1 MVAAHMAEPLETDY
15 LVIGSGIAGL
25 NFALLAAEHGRVVV
39 LTKKQPDDT
48 NTNWAQGGVAAVLSA
63 EDSFEQHVQDTLT
76 AGDGL
81 CDRDVVE
88 MCIERGP
95 AMVQRLLD
103 LGVRLARTPGGQL
116 DLGREGA
123 HTHNRVVHW
132 QDVTGREI
140 QRALLEAVRRTPNIT
155 LLHDRIAVD
164 LLSMAKY
171 GGDPACFGAYV
182 LDRVRGEV
190 STILARATVLAT
202 GGTGKVYVYTSNPDV
217 ATGDGIAMAYRLG
230 AACCDLEFVQFHP
243 TVLYHPH
250 ARNFLLTE
258 AMRGEGGVLR
268 LATGETFMEHYHP
281 MKSLAS
287 RDIVARA
294 IDNELKKSGAD
305 SVFLDMT
312 GLDAAFVRARF
323 PNIFER
329 CLGLGI
335 DITKQPIPVLPT
347 CHYNMGGIPTNY
359 YAEVVTLKKGDP
371 NSVVPGLMAIGE
383 AACVSVHG
391 ANRLGSN
398 SLLDLIVFGRAA
410 AIKAAELVTPGA
422 SQPELPKDA
431 GEAALARFDRF
442 RHADGEVPTAAL
454 RLEMQRIMQSDCA
467 VFRTGKTLAEGVAK
481 LQQSWAKRAHIKVSD
496 RSLIWNSDLVETLEL
511 DNLLAQAM
519 TTITS
524 AANRTESRGAHAR
537 EDFTERD
544 DANWLKHTISWL
556 GEDGNPRFGYRPVHM
571 QPLSNDVKSIPPKAR
586 VY

>member
-1 MVAAHMAEPLETDY
+1 MAELLETDY

-39 LTKKQPDDT
+39 LTKKRADDT
-48 NTNWAQGGVAAVLSA
+48 NTNWAQGGVAAVLSR
-63 EDSFEQHVQDTLT
+63 EDSFEQHIQDTLV

-88 MCIERGP
+88 LCVNAGP
-95 AMVQRLLD
+95 AQVQRLLD
-103 LGVRLARTPGGQL
+103 LGVRLARTPGGEL

-140 QRALLEAVRRTPNIT
+140 QRALLEAVGRTSNIT
-155 LLHDRIAVD
+155 MLDDHIAVD

-182 LDRVRGEV
+182 LDRRSGEV
-190 STILARATVLAT
+190 KALLARATVLAT

-217 ATGDGIAMAYRLG
+217 ATGDGVAMAYRLG

-243 TVLYHPH
+243 TVLFHPH

-305 SVFLDMT
+305 AVFLDMT
-312 GLDAAFVRARF
+312 GLDAAFVRGRF
-323 PNIFER
+323 PNIYER

-335 DITKQPIPVLPT
+335 DITRQPIPVVPAA
-347 CHYNMGGIPTNY
+347 HYMCGGVKTDHDGQTTIT
-359 YAEVVTLKKGDP
+359 
-371 NSVVPGLMAIGE
+371 GLYAIGE
-383 AACVSVHG
+383 CAFTGLHG
-391 ANRLGSN
+391 ANRLASN
-398 SLLDLIVFGRAA
+398 SLLEGMVYSSRAATAVKALPRLRPAVVAPWSSGDATDSNDAIVVTLNWDEIRRFMWSYLGIVRSDKRIERARRRIEILRDEIREYYIDFKITSDLI
-410 AIKAAELVTPGA
+410 ELRN
-422 SQPELPKDA
+422 L
-431 GEAALARFDRF
+431 ALVAHLIIESARR
-442 RHADGEVPTAAL
+442 R
-454 RLEMQRIMQSDCA
+454 
-467 VFRTGKTLAEGVAK
+467 K
-481 LQQSWAKRAHIKVSD
+481 
-496 RSLIWNSDLVETLEL
+496 
-511 DNLLAQAM
+511 
-519 TTITS
+519 
-524 AANRTESRGAHAR
+524 ESRGLHSTLDYPNKLPEAR
-537 EDFTERD
+537 HSEVQLT
-544 DANWLKHTISWL
+544 N
-556 GEDGNPRFGYRPVHM
+556 GPRG
-571 QPLSNDVKSIPPKAR
+571 
-586 VY
+586 

>member
-1 MVAAHMAEPLETDY
+1 MAEPVETDY

-48 NTNWAQGGVAAVLSA
+48 NTNWAQGGVAAALSPD
-63 EDSFEQHVQDTLT
+63 DSLEQHVQDTLT

-88 MCIERGP
+88 YCIAQGP

-103 LGVRLARTPGGQL
+103 IGVRLARTPDGRL

-123 HTHNRVVHW
+123 HTHHRVVHW

-140 QRALLEAVRRTPNIT
+140 QRALLEAVRRDPRIT
-155 LLHDRIAVD
+155 MLHDHIAVD

-182 LDRVRGEV
+182 LDRATGEV
-190 STILARATVLAT
+190 NTLLARATVLAT

-217 ATGDGIAMAYRLG
+217 ATGDGIAMAYRIG

-305 SVFLDMT
+305 SVLLDMT
-312 GLDAAFVRARF
+312 QLDPAFVRGRF
-323 PNIFER
+323 PNIHER

-335 DITKQPIPVLPT
+335 DITRQPIPVVPAA
-347 CHYNMGGIPTNY
+347 HYMCGGVKADHDARTTI
-359 YAEVVTLKKGDP
+359 
-371 NSVVPGLMAIGE
+371 SGLFAIGE
-383 AACVSVHG
+383 CAFTGLHG
-391 ANRLGSN
+391 ANRLASN
-398 SLLDLIVFGRAA
+398 SLLEGMVYSTRAA
-410 AIKAAELVTPGA
+410 AAVRDAPRLRPSVVAPWSSGNATDSNDAIVVTLNWDEIRRFMWSYLGIVR
-422 SQPELPKDA
+422 SDKRIER
-431 GEAALARFDRF
+431 ARR
-442 RHADGEVPTAAL
+442 RIEIL
-454 RLEMQRIMQSDCA
+454 RDEIREYYID
-467 VFRTGKTLAEGVAK
+467 F
-481 LQQSWAKRAHIKVSD
+481 KVT
-496 RSLIWNSDLVETLEL
+496 SDLIEL
-511 DNLLAQAM
+511 RNLALVAHL
-519 TTITS
+519 IIES
-524 AANRTESRGAHAR
+524 ARRRKESRGLHATLDYPGKLPEAR
-537 EDFTERD
+537 HSEIQLT
-544 DANWLKHTISWL
+544 
-556 GEDGNPRFGYRPVHM
+556 DGPRG
-571 QPLSNDVKSIPPKAR
+571 
-586 VY
+586 

>member
-1 MVAAHMAEPLETDY
+1 MVAPHMAEPLETDY

-39 LTKKQPDDT
+39 ITKKQPDDT
-48 NTNWAQGGVAAVLSA
+48 NTNWAQGGVAAVLSPK
-63 EDSFEQHVQDTLT
+63 DSFEQHIQDTLV

-88 MCIERGP
+88 RCVVEGP
-95 AMVQRLLD
+95 AQVQRLLD
-103 LGVRLARTPGGQL
+103 IGVRLARGPDGAL

-140 QRALLEAVRRTPNIT
+140 QRALLEAVGRSSNIT
-155 LLHDRIAVD
+155 VLHDHIAVD

-182 LDRVRGEV
+182 LDRARGEV
-190 STILARATVLAT
+190 VTILARATLLAT

-217 ATGDGIAMAYRLG
+217 ATGDGVAMAYRLG

-268 LATGETFMEHYHP
+268 LATGESFMEHYHP

-294 IDNELKKSGAD
+294 IDNELKKSGSD

-312 GLDAAFVRARF
+312 QLDAGFVRGRF
-323 PNIFER
+323 PNIYER

-335 DITKQPIPVLPT
+335 DITRQPIPVVPAA
-347 CHYNMGGIPTNY
+347 HYMCGGVKTDRDGQTTI
-359 YAEVVTLKKGDP
+359 G
-371 NSVVPGLMAIGE
+371 GLYAIGE
-383 AACVSVHG
+383 CAFTGLHG
-391 ANRLGSN
+391 ANRLASN
-398 SLLDLIVFGRAA
+398 SLLEGMVYSTRAA
-410 AIKAAELVTPGA
+410 AAVRDAPRLRPSRVAPWSSGDATDSNDAIVVTLNWDEIRRFMWSYLGIVR
-422 SQPELPKDA
+422 SDKRIER
-431 GEAALARFDRF
+431 ARR
-442 RHADGEVPTAAL
+442 RIEIL
-454 RLEMQRIMQSDCA
+454 RDEIREYYMDFKI
-467 VFRTGKTLAEGVAK
+467 T
-481 LQQSWAKRAHIKVSD
+481 
-496 RSLIWNSDLVETLEL
+496 SDLIEL
-511 DNLLAQAM
+511 RNVALVAHL
-519 TTITS
+519 IIES
-524 AANRTESRGAHAR
+524 ARRRKESRGLHATLDYPSKLPEAR
-537 EDFTERD
+537 HSEVQLT
-544 DANWLKHTISWL
+544 
-556 GEDGNPRFGYRPVHM
+556 DGPRG
-571 QPLSNDVKSIPPKAR
+571 
-586 VY
+586 

>member
-1 MVAAHMAEPLETDY
+1 MVAPHMAEPLETDY

-39 LTKKQPDDT
+39 ITKKQPDDT
-48 NTNWAQGGVAAVLSA
+48 NTNWAQGGVAAVLSPA
-63 EDSFEQHVQDTLT
+63 DSFEQHIQDTLV

-81 CDRDVVE
+81 CDPGVVE
-88 MCIERGP
+88 LCVTAGP
-95 AMVQRLLD
+95 SQVQRLLD
-103 LGVRLARTPGGQL
+103 IGVRLARTPGGQL

-140 QRALLEAVRRTPNIT
+140 QRALLEAVARHSNIT
-155 LLHDRIAVD
+155 VLGDHIAVD

-182 LDRVRGEV
+182 LSRPSGEV
-190 STILARATVLAT
+190 KTILARATVLAS

-217 ATGDGIAMAYRLG
+217 ATGDGVAMAYRLG

-243 TVLYHPH
+243 TVLFHPH

-312 GLDAAFVRARF
+312 HLDAAFVRGRF
-323 PNIFER
+323 PNIHER

-335 DITKQPIPVLPT
+335 DITRQPIPVVPAA
-347 CHYNMGGIPTNY
+347 HYMCGGVKTDHAGKTTI
-359 YAEVVTLKKGDP
+359 
-371 NSVVPGLMAIGE
+371 SGLYAIGE
-383 AACVSVHG
+383 CAFTGLHG
-391 ANRLGSN
+391 ANRLASN
-398 SLLDLIVFGRAA
+398 SLLEAMVYSTRAA
-410 AIKAAELVTPGA
+410 AAVQDSPRLRPSVVAPWSSGDATDSNDAIVVTLNWDEIRRFMWSYLGIVR
-422 SQPELPKDA
+422 SDKRIER
-431 GEAALARFDRF
+431 ARR
-442 RHADGEVPTAAL
+442 RIEIL
-454 RLEMQRIMQSDCA
+454 RDEIREYYID
-467 VFRTGKTLAEGVAK
+467 F
-481 LQQSWAKRAHIKVSD
+481 KVT
-496 RSLIWNSDLVETLEL
+496 SDLIEL
-511 DNLLAQAM
+511 RNVALVAHL
-519 TTITS
+519 IIES
-524 AANRTESRGAHAR
+524 ARRRKESRGLHSTLDYPNKLPEAR
-537 EDFTERD
+537 HTEVQ
-544 DANWLKHTISWL
+544 LT
-556 GEDGNPRFGYRPVHM
+556 DGPRG
-571 QPLSNDVKSIPPKAR
+571 
-586 VY
+586 

>member
-1 MVAAHMAEPLETDY
+1 MVAPHMAEPLETDY

-39 LTKKQPDDT
+39 VTKKKPDDT

-63 EDSFEQHVQDTLT
+63 NDSFEQHIQDTLI

-88 MCIERGP
+88 MCVTEGP
-95 AMVQRLLD
+95 AQVQRLLD
-103 LGVRLARTPGGQL
+103 IGVRLARAPDGQL

-123 HTHNRVVHW
+123 HTYNRVVHW

-140 QRALLEAVRRTPNIT
+140 QRALLEAVARHSNIT
-155 LLHDRIAVD
+155 VLDDHIAVD

-182 LDRVRGEV
+182 LDRATGQVK
-190 STILARATVLAT
+190 TILGRATVLAS

-243 TVLYHPH
+243 TVLFHPH

-268 LATGETFMEHYHP
+268 LASGETFMEHYHP

-305 SVFLDMT
+305 SVYLDMT
-312 GLDAAFVRARF
+312 ALDAAFVRGRF
-323 PNIFER
+323 PNIYER

-335 DITKQPIPVLPT
+335 DITKQPIPVVPAA
-347 CHYNMGGIPTNY
+347 HYMCGGVKTDHDGCTTI
-359 YAEVVTLKKGDP
+359 A
-371 NSVVPGLMAIGE
+371 GLYAIGE
-383 AACVSVHG
+383 CAFTGLHG
-391 ANRLGSN
+391 ANRLASN
-398 SLLDLIVFGRAA
+398 SLLEGMVYSTRAA
-410 AIKAAELVTPGA
+410 AAVRTAPRLRPAVVAPWSSGDATDSNDAIVVTLNWDEIRRFMWSYLGIVRSDKRIERA
-422 SQPELPKDA
+422 RRRIEILRDEI
-431 GEAALARFDRF
+431 GEYYMDF
-442 RHADGEVPTAAL
+442 
-454 RLEMQRIMQSDCA
+454 
-467 VFRTGKTLAEGVAK
+467 
-481 LQQSWAKRAHIKVSD
+481 KVT
-496 RSLIWNSDLVETLEL
+496 SDLIEL
-511 DNLLAQAM
+511 RNLALVAHL
-519 TTITS
+519 IIES
-524 AANRTESRGAHAR
+524 ARRRKESRGLHSTLDYPNKLLEAR
-537 EDFTERD
+537 HTEVQLT
-544 DANWLKHTISWL
+544 N
-556 GEDGNPRFGYRPVHM
+556 GPRG
-571 QPLSNDVKSIPPKAR
+571 
-586 VY
+586 